1 MIAPTVG
8 DRWRTEH
15 GRSMRTMWG
24 IIRVAAAAAIITA
37 IVGQFAKS
45 LSMVPDPAFFV
56 VNFLSFFTILSNALS
71 AIVLLI
77 GAWFSFRSPR
87 DPEWYNLTRVS
98 VVTYM
103 ATTFVVYN
111 LLLRDISLDQ
121 ATTLPWSNEILHVWA
136 PLYVVLDWVLAPGR
150 LPIAWKRIWVIAV
163 FPIMWVVYT
172 MIRGAVVG
180 WYPYPFLNPDIAPG
194 VGYGGVAVYVIAIAA
209 FILLVGAGIIGISR
223 AAWPYRAAPEEPAAA

>member
-1 MIAPTVG
+1 
-8 DRWRTEH
+8 
-15 GRSMRTMWG
+15 MRTVWG
-24 IIRVAAAAAIITA
+24 IIRVAAAAGIIIA

-56 VNFLSFFTILSNALS
+56 INFLSFFTILSNALS

-77 GAWFSFRSPR
+77 GAWYAFRAPS
-87 DPEWYNLTRVS
+87 DPDWFNMTRAS

-136 PLYVVLDWVLAPGR
+136 PLYVVLDWVLAAGR
-150 LPIAWKRIWVIAV
+150 RPIAWKRIWTIAI
-163 FPIMWVVYT
+163 FPIVWVIYT
-172 MIRGAVVG
+172 MIRGAVTG
-180 WYPYPFLNPDIAPG
+180 WYPYPFLNPEVSPG

-209 FILLVGAGIIGISR
+209 FILLVGAGILGISR
-223 AAWPYRAAPEEPAAA
+223 GAWPYRSTPVAQAAVAEASPVAR

>member
-1 MIAPTVG
+1 
-8 DRWRTEH
+8 
-15 GRSMRTMWG
+15 MRTVWG
-24 IIRVAAAAAIITA
+24 VIRVAAAAAVVIA

-56 VNFLSFFTILSNALS
+56 VNFLSFFTILSNALA

-77 GAWFSFRSPR
+77 GAWYAVRSPS
-87 DPEWYNLTRVS
+87 DPTWYNLARAS
-98 VVTYM
+98 IVTYM

-121 ATTLPWSNEILHVWA
+121 AATLPWSNEILHVWA

-150 LPIAWKRIWVIAV
+150 RPIEWQRIWVIAI
-163 FPIMWVVYT
+163 FPIVWVVYT
-172 MIRGAVVG
+172 MIRGAAVG

-194 VGYGGVAVYVIAIAA
+194 VGYDGVTVYVIAIAA
-209 FILLVGAGIIGISR
+209 FILLVGTGILGISW
-223 AAWPYRAAPEEPAAA
+223 AAWPYRGAAEAAEAPAAEASESIPR

>member
-1 MIAPTVG
+1 
-8 DRWRTEH
+8 
-15 GRSMRTMWG
+15 MRTVWG
-24 IIRVAAAAAIITA
+24 IIRVAAAAGIILAIG
-37 IVGQFAKS
+37 GQFAKS
-45 LSMVPDPAFFV
+45 LSMVPDPGFFV

-77 GAWFSFRSPR
+77 GAWIAFRAPV
-87 DPEWYNLTRVS
+87 DPTWFNLTRAS

-150 LPIAWKRIWVIAV
+150 RKIDWKRIWTIAI
-163 FPIMWVVYT
+163 FPIVWVVYT
-172 MIRGAVVG
+172 MIRGAITG
-180 WYPYPFLNPDIAPG
+180 WYPYPFLNPDISPG
-194 VGYGGVAVYVIAIAA
+194 VGYGGVTVYVIAIAA
-209 FILLVGAGIIGISR
+209 FILLVGAGIVGISR
-223 AAWPYRAAPEEPAAA
+223 SAWPYRAETAAPAAAPAEASVAR

>member
-1 MIAPTVG
+1 
-8 DRWRTEH
+8 
-15 GRSMRTMWG
+15 MRTVWG
-24 IIRVAAAAAIITA
+24 VIRVAAAAAVVIA

-56 VNFLSFFTILSNALS
+56 VNFLSFFTILSNALA

-77 GAWFSFRSPR
+77 GAWYAVRSPS
-87 DPEWYNLTRVS
+87 DPAWYNLTRAS
-98 VVTYM
+98 IVTYM

-121 ATTLPWSNEILHVWA
+121 AATLPWSNEILHVWA

-150 LPIAWKRIWVIAV
+150 RPIEWQRIWVIAI
-163 FPIMWVVYT
+163 FPIVWVVYT
-172 MIRGAVVG
+172 MIRGAAVG

-194 VGYGGVAVYVIAIAA
+194 VGYDGVAVYVIAIAA
-209 FILLVGAGIIGISR
+209 FILLVGTGILGISR
-223 AAWPYRAAPEEPAAA
+223 AAWPYRGAAEAPAAEASESIPR

>member
-1 MIAPTVG
+1 
-8 DRWRTEH
+8 
-15 GRSMRTMWG
+15 MRAVWG
-24 IIRVAAAAAIITA
+24 GIRVAAAAGIVIA
-37 IVGQFAKS
+37 IVAQFVTS
-45 LSMVPDPAFFV
+45 LSMLPNPGLFV
-56 VNFLSFFTILSNALS
+56 INFLSFFTILSNALS

-77 GAWFSFRSPR
+77 GAWFAFRAPA
-87 DPEWYNLTRVS
+87 DPVWFNLTRAS

-150 LPIAWKRIWVIAV
+150 RTIAWKRIWTIAI
-163 FPIMWVVYT
+163 FPIIWVVYT
-172 MIRGAVVG
+172 MIRGAIVG
-180 WYPYPFLNPDIAPG
+180 WYPYPFLDPNIAPG
-194 VGYGGVAVYVIAIAA
+194 VGYDGVTVYVIAIAS

-223 AAWPYRAAPEEPAAA
+223 SAWPYRAASEEPEATAEAVTAR